1 MKGSKNVNQVKKKKI
16 AVDSCKAA
24 SLVDLETT
32 STTLSGKTTRK
43 NMLLSLQNHGTQVTE
58 SKNTA
63 AVGSGRHKISKK

>member
-1 MKGSKNVNQVKKKKI
+1 MKGSKNVNQVNKKK

-43 NMLLSLQNHGTQVTE
+43 KMLLSLQNYGTQVTE

-63 AVGSGRHKISKK
+63 AMGSCRYKISKK